1 MLNVVLSASE
11 RHFHE
16 HILTFRTCFSITKMS
31 QQSDRFVLTV
41 NAEDSQKVITY
52 AKKEKL
58 DFDVSFLY

>member
-11 RHFHE
+11 RHFKN
-16 HILTFRTCFSITKMS
+16 IFLRFGPTKMS

-41 NAEDSQKVITY
+41 NAEDLQKVMTY